1 MKKTVFF
8 CIGLTISA
16 SLFAATGSNTKKT
29 SKAKTTVTK
38 TASTKKSAST
48 SKNANAKKETKDK
61 KNTETKKNTGSKT
74 ESKKGTVNSKNSKS
88 NTTKNK
94 DTSSKETKKSTV
106 STKSTKTTKETKTA
120 TARSRKTE
128 TAKPKRTAS
137 VVASSSWEETGNATE
152 VSVEREVANQGS
164 VMITNLNTMYQNKD
178 ENINVTP
185 RNKEVANT
193 FEKEIEERE
202 KYTHFQTGMASYYG
216 GSCHGK
222 KTANGEIFNENS
234 LTAAHKTLP
243 FGTKVKVTNLDNGK
257 SVVVRINNRGP
268 YSKGRVIDLSKAA
281 FSKIASTSKGVTRV
295 KLEVAKYY
303 NKDKLKL
310 YLL

>member
-16 SLFAATGSNTKKT
+16 SLFAATSSNTKKT
-29 SKAKTTVTK
+29 SKAKTTVIK

-94 DTSSKETKKSTV
+94 DTSGKETKKGTV
-106 STKSTKTTKETKTA
+106 STKNSKSTKETKTVS
-120 TARSRKTE
+120 TRSRKTE
-128 TAKPKRTAS
+128 TSKPKRTTSAA
-137 VVASSSWEETGNATE
+137 ASSSWEETKNAAE
-152 VSVEREVANQGS
+152 VTVEKEKASQGS
-164 VMITNLNTMYQNKD
+164 VMVTNLNTIYQNKE
-178 ENINVTP
+178 ENLNVNSK
-185 RNKEVANT
+185 NKEVSDT
-193 FEKEIEERE
+193 FEKVIEERE

-216 GSCHGK
+216 GSWHGK

-268 YSKGRVIDLSKAA
+268 YSRGRVIDLSKAA

-295 KLEVAKYY
+295 KLEVAK
-303 NKDKLKL
+303 
-310 YLL
+310 

>member
-16 SLFAATGSNTKKT
+16 SLFAATSSNTKKT
-29 SKAKTTVTK
+29 AKTKTTVTK

-61 KNTETKKNTGSKT
+61 KNTENKKNTGSKT

-106 STKSTKTTKETKTA
+106 STKSTKSTKTTKETKTA

-178 ENINVTP
+178 EDINVTP

-193 FEKEIEERE
+193 FEKEIEERSQ
-202 KYTHFQTGMASYYG
+202 YTHFQTGMASYYG
-216 GSCHGK
+216 GSWHGK

-243 FGTKVKVTNLDNGK
+243 FGTRVKVTNLDNGK

-268 YSKGRVIDLSKAA
+268 YSKGRVIDLSKVA

-295 KLEVAKYY
+295 KLEVAK
-303 NKDKLKL
+303 
-310 YLL
+310 

>member
-120 TARSRKTE
+120 TTRSRKTE
-128 TAKPKRTAS
+128 TAKPKKTAS

-193 FEKEIEERE
+193 FEKEIEERSQ
-202 KYTHFQTGMASYYG
+202 YTHFQTGMASYYG
-216 GSCHGK
+216 GSWHGK

-243 FGTKVKVTNLDNGK
+243 FGTRVKVTNLDNGK

-295 KLEVAKYY
+295 KLEVAK
-303 NKDKLKL
+303 
-310 YLL
+310 

>member
-16 SLFAATGSNTKKT
+16 SLFAATSSNTKKT

-61 KNTETKKNTGSKT
+61 KNTENKKNTGSKT

-164 VMITNLNTMYQNKD
+164 VMVTNLNTMYQNKD
-178 ENINVTP
+178 EDINVTP

-193 FEKEIEERE
+193 FEKEIEERSQ
-202 KYTHFQTGMASYYG
+202 YTHFQTGMASYYG
-216 GSCHGK
+216 GSWHGK

-243 FGTKVKVTNLDNGK
+243 FGTRVKVTNLDNGK

-268 YSKGRVIDLSKAA
+268 YSKGRVIDLSKVA
-281 FSKIASTSKGVTRV
+281 FSRIASISKGVTRV
-295 KLEVAKYY
+295 KLEVAK
-303 NKDKLKL
+303 
-310 YLL
+310 

>member
-29 SKAKTTVTK
+29 SKAKTTATK
-38 TASTKKSAST
+38 TASTKKSTST
-48 SKNANAKKETKDK
+48 SKNANAKKETKDN
-61 KNTETKKNTGSKT
+61 KNTENKRNTGSKT

-106 STKSTKTTKETKTA
+106 STKSTKSTKTTKETKTA
-120 TARSRKTE
+120 TTRSRETE

-137 VVASSSWEETGNATE
+137 VVTSSSWEETKNAAE
-152 VSVEREVANQGS
+152 VTVEKEKASQGS
-164 VMITNLNTMYQNKD
+164 VMVTNLNTIYQNKE
-178 ENINVTP
+178 ENLNV
-185 RNKEVANT
+185 NSKNEAVADT
-193 FEKEIEERE
+193 FEKVIEERE
-202 KYTHFQTGMASYYG
+202 RYTHFQTGMASYYG
-216 GSCHGK
+216 GSWHGK

-257 SVVVRINNRGP
+257 SVVVRINDRGP
-268 YSKGRVIDLSKAA
+268 YSKGRVIDLSKVA
-281 FSKIASTSKGVTRV
+281 FSRIASTSKGVTRV
-295 KLEVAKYY
+295 KLEVAK
-303 NKDKLKL
+303 
-310 YLL
+310 

>member
-94 DTSSKETKKSTV
+94 DTSGKETKKGTV
-106 STKSTKTTKETKTA
+106 STKNSKSTKETKTVS
-120 TARSRKTE
+120 TRSRKTE
-128 TAKPKRTAS
+128 TSKPKRTTS
-137 VVASSSWEETGNATE
+137 VAASSSWEETKNAAE
-152 VSVEREVANQGS
+152 VTVEKEKASQGS
-164 VMITNLNTMYQNKD
+164 VMVTNLNTIYQNKE
-178 ENINVTP
+178 ENLNVNSK
-185 RNKEVANT
+185 NKAVSDT
-193 FEKEIEERE
+193 FEKVIEERE

-216 GSCHGK
+216 GSWHGK

-295 KLEVAKYY
+295 KLEVAK
-303 NKDKLKL
+303 
-310 YLL
+310 

>member
-74 ESKKGTVNSKNSKS
+74 ESKKGTVNSKNSKN

-94 DTSSKETKKSTV
+94 NTSSKETKKGTV
-106 STKSTKTTKETKTA
+106 STKSTKSTKETKTA
-120 TARSRKTE
+120 ATRSRKTE
-128 TAKPKRTAS
+128 TAKPTGTAS
-137 VVASSSWEETGNATE
+137 VVASSSWEETKNAAE
-152 VSVEREVANQGS
+152 VTVEKEKASQGS
-164 VMITNLNTMYQNKD
+164 VMVTNLNTIYQNKE
-178 ENINVTP
+178 ENLNV
-185 RNKEVANT
+185 NSKNEAVADT
-193 FEKEIEERE
+193 FEKVIEERE
-202 KYTHFQTGMASYYG
+202 RYTHFQTGMASYYG
-216 GSCHGK
+216 GSWHGK

-257 SVVVRINNRGP
+257 SVVVRINDRGP
-268 YSKGRVIDLSKAA
+268 YSKGRVIDLSKVA

-295 KLEVAKYY
+295 KLEVAK
-303 NKDKLKL
+303 
-310 YLL
+310 

>member
-29 SKAKTTVTK
+29 SKAKTTATK
-38 TASTKKSAST
+38 TASTKKSETKKSTST
-48 SKNANAKKETKDK
+48 SKNANAKKETKDN
-61 KNTETKKNTGSKT
+61 KNTENKRNTGSKT

-94 DTSSKETKKSTV
+94 DTSSKETKKSTI

-120 TARSRKTE
+120 TTRSRETE
-128 TAKPKRTAS
+128 TAKPTGTAS

-152 VSVEREVANQGS
+152 MSVERETVNQGS

-185 RNKEVANT
+185 RNKEVADT
-193 FEKEIEERE
+193 FEKEIEERSQ
-202 KYTHFQTGMASYYG
+202 YTHFQTGMASYYG
-216 GSCHGK
+216 GSWHGK

-257 SVVVRINNRGP
+257 SVVVRINDRGP
-268 YSKGRVIDLSKAA
+268 YSKGRVIDLSKVA

-295 KLEVAKYY
+295 KLEVAK
-303 NKDKLKL
+303 
-310 YLL
+310 

>member
-61 KNTETKKNTGSKT
+61 KNTET
-74 ESKKGTVNSKNSKS
+74 
-88 NTTKNK
+88 TKNK

-106 STKSTKTTKETKTA
+106 STKSTKTTKETKTVS
-120 TARSRKTE
+120 TRSRKAE
-128 TAKPKRTAS
+128 TVKPKRTAD
-137 VVASSSWEETGNATE
+137 VVAASSWEETKNAAE
-152 VSVEREVANQGS
+152 VTVEKEKASQES
-164 VMITNLNTMYQNKD
+164 VMVTNLNTIYQNKE
-178 ENINVTP
+178 ENLNVNSK
-185 RNKEVANT
+185 NKAVADT
-193 FEKEIEERE
+193 FEKVIEERE

-216 GSCHGK
+216 GSWHGK

-295 KLEVAKYY
+295 KLEVAK
-303 NKDKLKL
+303 
-310 YLL
+310 